1 MAVPGKSRPA
11 LGRLGTEIRGAA
23 WELSLEVVRA
33 GLEGDAIPSMARLA
47 PDAQLADVP
56 AFLGEL
62 AGALEHL
69 DRKIAGPG
77 SLVAALAR
85 EHARSR
91 EAVGFAPREVV
102 TEFLFLRQVLWRFI
116 STRVAAL
123 ETEDVLEIEQ
133 RLNDTIDRLVT
144 ECVVA
149 YFDRATLE
157 LALQARRDPLT
168 GLLNHQAFSQELEIE
183 IARAQRYGHGLTLV
197 FLDLDAFKLVNDTL
211 GHLEGD
217 LVLRSVARGLE
228 SSLRGSDSAG
238 RIGGDEFAV
247 LLLESEQGAVASFLE
262 RLDAETSALGADLD
276 LPADFGFSA
285 GMAHYP
291 SEVEDADTLF
301 RLADSRLYDAKRA
314 KHR

>member
-1 MAVPGKSRPA
+1 MVAPGQSRPA
-11 LGRLGTEIRGAA
+11 LGRLGTEIRDAA
-23 WELSLEVVRA
+23 NELSLEVVRA
-33 GLEGDAIPSMARLA
+33 GLAGDAIPSLARLA
-47 PDAQLADVP
+47 PEAQVADVP

-62 AGALEHL
+62 ARALEQR

-77 SLVAALAR
+77 SLVAKLAR
-85 EHARSR
+85 EHARKR
-91 EAVGFAPREVV
+91 ESVGFSPREVV
-102 TEFLFLRQVLWRFI
+102 TEFLMLRRVLWRFI
-116 STRVAAL
+116 SARVAVL

-133 RLNDTIDRLVT
+133 RLNDTIDLLVA
-144 ECVVA
+144 ECVVS

-157 LALQARRDPLT
+157 LALQARLDPLT
-168 GLLNHQAFSQELEIE
+168 GLLNHQAFAQALEIE
-183 IARAQRYGHGLTLV
+183 LARSQRYGHGLTLL

-228 SSLRGSDSAG
+228 SSLRASDTAG

-247 LLLESEQGAVASFLE
+247 LLLESQQDAVASFLE

-276 LPADFGFSA
+276 LPVDFGFSA
-285 GMAHYP
+285 GTAHYP

-314 KHR
+314 KHG

>member
-1 MAVPGKSRPA
+1 VAVSGESRPA
-11 LGRLGTEIRGAA
+11 LGQLGTAIRDAA

-33 GLEGDAIPSMARLA
+33 GLEGDAIPSLARLA

-62 AGALEHL
+62 AGTLEDL
-69 DRKIAGPG
+69 DRQIAGPG
-77 SLVAALAR
+77 SLVALLAH

-102 TEFLFLRQVLWRFI
+102 TEFLLLRRVLWRFI
-116 STRVAAL
+116 STRVATL
-123 ETEDVLEIEQ
+123 ETGDVLEIEQ

-149 YFDRATLE
+149 YFDRVTLE
-157 LALQARRDPLT
+157 LAAQARRDPLT
-168 GLLNHQAFSQELEIE
+168 GLLNHQAFSQELEKE
-183 IARAQRYGHGLTLV
+183 LSRAERYGHGLTLL

-211 GHLEGD
+211 GHRDGD

-228 SSLRGSDSAG
+228 SSLRGSDTAG

-247 LLLESEQGAVASFLE
+247 LLLETDQDDVASFLE

-285 GMAHYP
+285 GTAHYP